1 MWNSHKCFIY
11 VWQQFFSVSLLRPIF
26 SISSSRS
33 GLGDTITRSFVVL
46 CLSRLH
52 ARFLHKHRNE
62 QKYGDFENAKDVLRR
77 TAYLLLH
84 DFFVEICLLEWWV
97 GFYVFMVIVG
107 NGWELLF
114 PINIIYLCFFL
125 CFFAIYVCK
134 TNISCGNHKGNKT
147 FSVDKTKYVPIKN

>member
-114 PINIIYLCFFL
+114 PINIIYLCFFYVSSQYMYVKQ
-125 CFFAIYVCK
+125 IYRVE
-134 TNISCGNHKGNKT
+134 IIKG
-147 FSVDKTKYVPIKN
+147 IKLFRLIKRNMCQ